1 MKIKTYGS
9 WLKKRDAYFL
19 FTEVR
24 QIATRTT
31 PTAQLIPFIYIHF
44 RFVH

>member
-9 WLKKRDAYFL
+9 WLKKRDAYFH

-24 QIATRTT
+24 ESPRGQRR
-31 PTAQLIPFIYIHF
+31 QLS
-44 RFVH
+44 